1 MLPLAILRMPAMMSK
16 RIVPL
21 AKRVCWITSSSPG
34 FAGLRNLTELISQL
48 SSVMP
53 VAAAIAFSA
62 VSSSTTP
69 GRMGVPGKCPA
80 KAG

>member
-1 MLPLAILRMPAMMSK
+1 VAEAMAC
-16 RIVPL
+16 I
-21 AKRVCWITSSSPG
+21 
-34 FAGLRNLTELISQL
+34 
-48 SSVMP
+48 
-53 VAAAIAFSA
+53 A